1 MTETPVTRL
10 YDALAR
16 GDIAAARACCA
27 PDVRFWHC
35 FDGIAQDIDAAVQG
49 WEGLI
54 GYTKERKA
62 EDVRSTPTHDGLVQQ
77 FLFVVRTPDG
87 ARKAWPLCVVVK
99 IKDGLIT
106 RVDEYIDRA
115 GSFEPGD
122 GRVATPG
129 F

>member
-10 YDALAR
+10 YDAMSR
-16 GDIAAARACCA
+16 GDTAAMRACCA

-35 FDGIAQDIDAAVQG
+35 FDGVAQDIESSVQG

-54 GYTKERKA
+54 AHTKARHA
-62 EDVRSTPTHDGLVQQ
+62 EDVRSIPTQDGLVQQ
-77 FLFVVRTPDG
+77 FVFVITTPTG
-87 ARKAWPLCVVVK
+87 ERKAWALCVVVK

-115 GSFEPGD
+115 GGFDVGD
-122 GRVATPG
+122 GDVTTPG